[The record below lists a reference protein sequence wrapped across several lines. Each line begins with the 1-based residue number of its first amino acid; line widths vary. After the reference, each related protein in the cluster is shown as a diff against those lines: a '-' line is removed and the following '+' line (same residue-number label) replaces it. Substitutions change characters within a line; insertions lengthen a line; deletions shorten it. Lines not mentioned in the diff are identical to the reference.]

1 MHSPGLYD
9 GSGLL
14 PREYG
19 LSVYDIGGQYERLKR
34 RVEVAE
40 RAAAALDFSD
50 TPMSR
55 GRRADPSRLAAAVPD
70 AAQPVAV
77 EETATAT
84 SPLVYVAAASVAAVA
99 LFILVKK

>member
-40 RAAAALDFSD
+40 RSAAALDFSD

-77 EETATAT
+77 EETAT
-84 SPLVYVAAASVAAVA
+84 SPLIYVAAASVAAVA
-99 LFILVKK
+99 LFILLKK

>member
-40 RAAAALDFSD
+40 RSAAALDFSD

-55 GRRADPSRLAAAVPD
+55 GADPSRLAAAVPN

-99 LFILVKK
+99 LFILLKK